1 MIIMGK
7 TNSAKGMFRTML
19 LMAKEDWDAMDKKF
33 YRLAG
38 GIGGFVAMGLFWFYV
53 LRHIMP
59 F

>member
-1 MIIMGK
+1 MRK
-7 TNSAKGMFRTML
+7 PRTTKGMFMTML
-19 LMAKEDWDAMDKKF
+19 SMAKEDWDAMDKKF

-53 LRHIMP
+53 LRHVMP